1 MENVKL
7 IPNFDGLQV
16 LRDRKNALLR
26 ANQIDRILRRL
37 LQTKDRN
44 LDSQLIADLFAHW
57 GDPLQAA
64 GESYLRSCIAHT
76 SVSSGHILQCGV
88 GLSTLLLGIANARL
102 NYVDNHLWALTDD
115 PHNANVIRSW
125 LSQYQV
131 TNTHIVV
138 CQPHI
143 FDGYVWYGVNT
154 KQLPQ
159 GFTLALSDGGRACVS
174 GAVGLVYR
182 MGEKLGTDSV
192 ILSRNLKKR
201 EDQAMVFDWAKS
213 NQLNCVVVDKSSGF
227 LKVTKAV
234 TKNRKFR
241 AKAAHASLELR

>member
-1 MENVKL
+1 M
-7 IPNFDGLQV
+7 
-16 LRDRKNALLR
+16 
-26 ANQIDRILRRL
+26 
-37 LQTKDRN
+37 
-44 LDSQLIADLFAHW
+44 W
-57 GDPLQAA
+57 
-64 GESYLRSCIAHT
+64 C
-76 SVSSGHILQCGV
+76 

-102 NYVDNHLWALTDD
+102 NYVDNHLWALTDA

-174 GAVGLVYR
+174 GA
-182 MGEKLGTDSV
+182 LG
-192 ILSRNLKKR
+192 SRAYNQPQRICTNRRSIDKR
-201 EDQAMVFDWAKS
+201 YI
-213 NQLNCVVVDKSSGF
+213 
-227 LKVTKAV
+227 TKP
-234 TKNRKFR
+234 TLLQIMR
-241 AKAAHASLELR
+241 H